1 MGSSARNL
9 VQAFRRL
16 RSIFAHNFVP
26 KTLLYS
32 LKMTV
37 ENMLAAREIKK
48 EKGIALK
55 ENAAA
60 PLAANI
66 KMEKGVSVKREP
78 VFGPGG
84 LLRIKREVMGMAPM
98 MNIKREMIKGE
109 PLDVKPQIT
118 PMHQTT
124 PMHRPMGV
132 TPKLEPGTVQESR
145 VTEVLKRHFKGEPGV
160 AEKGADDPFN
170 LKKTRSAPAPPPAP
184 APEKKFKCHRCSYAA
199 TKIASLDNHVRYVHM
214 KEPKP
219 FRCPY
224 NDNCRYSA
232 MSNGSIVS
240 HVNRVHLKVKRFKC
254 TVPGCS
260 YAGVFQRNLNLH
272 TRNAHPELAPSPVK
286 RPRKMLK
293 HESRRVKNEAA
304 DSASESDDDIEIL
317 SATISDSMITL
328 TDEETHNKSV
338 DCSETLEDS
347 GINLSL
353 TEADRSSEVTEAD
366 QESREGEKAKKTA
379 AEDAEFI
386 RSLIESAF
394 WFSVERRDDK
404 NKETDEA
411 TKNDED
417 EIVCVSD
424 ANSDI
429 ITVPDEDEVQLIISD
444 DIEAEREVSNAS
456 MVRSIIEDILKNVVG
471 EGVAPPNT
479 TTENRTAPISP
490 PVVETIGVE
499 SGVESI
505 GVECIGGGET
515 IGIDEDDIVALD
527 IADAEPLEVLAEV
540 SHNEIWRLPEIIM

>member
-1 MGSSARNL
+1 M
-9 VQAFRRL
+9 L
-16 RSIFAHNFVP
+16 R
-26 KTLLYS
+26 
-32 LKMTV
+32 
-37 ENMLAAREIKK
+37 AAEIKK
-48 EKGIALK
+48 EKGIALR

-66 KMEKGVSVKREP
+66 KMEKGISVKREP
-78 VFGPGG
+78 VFGPGQG
-84 LLRIKREVMGMAPM
+84 LLRIKREFMGMAPM

-124 PMHRPMGV
+124 PMHRPVGV
-132 TPKLEPGTVQESR
+132 TPKVEPGTVQESR

-160 AEKGADDPFN
+160 ADKETDDPFN
-170 LKKTRSAPAPPPAP
+170 LKKIRSTPAPPPAP

-219 FRCPY
+219 FRCTY

-304 DSASESDDDIEIL
+304 DSTASESDDDDIEIL

-328 TDEETHNKSV
+328 TDEEAHNKSV

-353 TEADRSSEVTEAD
+353 SEADRGSEVSEVD
-366 QESREGEKAKKTA
+366 KESEEGGQQAK
-379 AEDAEFI
+379 EDAEFI

-394 WFSVERRDDK
+394 WFSVERS
-404 NKETDEA
+404 DEEKQA
-411 TKNDED
+411 TTATTAEAPKNDED

-429 ITVPDEDEVQLIISD
+429 VTVPDDDEVQLIISD
-444 DIEAEREVSNAS
+444 DLEAEKEVSNAS
-456 MVRSIIEDILKNVVG
+456 MVRSIIEDILKSVVG
-471 EGVAPPNT
+471 EVAAPSN
-479 TTENRTAPISP
+479 TTENRTVPISP

-527 IADAEPLEVLAEV
+527 IADDEPLEVLAEV
-540 SHNEIWRLPEIIM
+540 SHNEIWRLPEIIMLED